1 MRTSRIPGILIAW
14 AVVMAGVPLADAQ
27 VYKWKDA
34 NGVTHYGEK
43 PPEGRQSKSMEI
55 DRAPAAAESRTSTS
69 AGDCATIRCQYE
81 RLRNDRMV
89 DEAERRADREA
100 IARRAAQYPQARGM
114 TFDVYA
120 RIERGMTEGEV
131 VLRAGPPDYEATDAY
146 RMGKTWFYYPT
157 SSDPF
162 TTMITLRGGQVFE
175 LDRVRKF

>member
-1 MRTSRIPGILIAW
+1 MK
-14 AVVMAGVPLADAQ
+14 PLAIHVFAAVSLVLAIAVATAEAQ

-43 PPEGRQSKSMEI
+43 PPEGRQSKSMAI
-55 DRAPAAAESRTSTS
+55 DRGPAAGEVPSSGST
-69 AGDCATIRCQYE
+69 GDCATIRCQYE

-89 DEAERRADREA
+89 EDAERRADNEA
-100 IARRAAQYPQARGM
+100 NSKRAAQQPRARGM

-146 RMGKTWFYYPT
+146 RVGKTWFYYPT

-162 TTMITLRGGQVFE
+162 TTSITIRSGRVYE
-175 LDRVRKF
+175 LDRVRQF

>member
-1 MRTSRIPGILIAW
+1 MVIAI
-14 AVVMAGVPLADAQ
+14 AGGSAEAQ

-43 PPEGRQSKSMEI
+43 PPEGRPSKPMEI
-55 DRAPAAAESRTSTS
+55 DRAPAGGESRNPKS

-81 RLRNDRMV
+81 RLRDDRMV
-89 DEAERRADREA
+89 EDAERRADDEA
-100 IARRAAQYPQARGM
+100 NARRAAQQPQARGM

-146 RMGKTWFYYPT
+146 RVGKTWFYYPT
-157 SSDPF
+157 ASDPF
-162 TTMITLRGGQVFE
+162 TTSITIRGGRVFE
-175 LDRVRKF
+175 LDRIRRF

>member
-1 MRTSRIPGILIAW
+1 MRRILIALCSIGLVL
-14 AVVMAGVPLADAQ
+14 AAIAGEPP

-43 PPEGRQSKSMEI
+43 PPEGR
-55 DRAPAAAESRTSTS
+55 AARSVDVGRESGVPRDTTSG
-69 AGDCATIRCQYE
+69 GDCVSIRCQYE

-89 DEAERRADREA
+89 EEAERRAERESVA
-100 IARRAAQYPQARGM
+100 KRAARQPAARGM
-114 TFDVYA
+114 TFDVFA
-120 RIERGMTEGEV
+120 RIDRGMTEGEV

-162 TTMITLRGGQVFE
+162 TTTITMRGGRVFE

>member
-1 MRTSRIPGILIAW
+1 MRHRAL
-14 AVVMAGVPLADAQ
+14 AVLGFSLALAAVAGEPQ

-43 PPEGRQSKSMEI
+43 PPEGRSARSVDVGREPGTP
-55 DRAPAAAESRTSTS
+55 RSPAAGA
-69 AGDCATIRCQYE
+69 DCASIRCQYE

-89 DEAERRADREA
+89 EEAERRAERESNA
-100 IARRAAQYPQARGM
+100 KRAAQQPTARGM
-114 TFDVYA
+114 TFDVFA
-120 RIERGMTEGEV
+120 RIDRGMSEGEV
-131 VLRAGPPDYEATDAY
+131 VLRAGPPDYEATDAF

-162 TTMITLRGGQVFE
+162 TTTITMRGGRVFE